1 MGYRVTRITAAL
13 LAALFCAGSSWA
25 QNQPEGKNVYMTYC
39 VSCHGEGGK
48 GDGTAAMSLPAK
60 PADHT
65 NGSIMNQH
73 SDKFLYDIISKGGGA
88 VGKSSFMPAWGGALN
103 DSQIRDVIAYI
114 RSLAVPP
121 YRPGPGK

>member
-1 MGYRVTRITAAL
+1 MSLTVMILATLVT
-13 LAALFCAGSSWA
+13 AGVSWA
-25 QNQPEGKNVYMTYC
+25 QNQAQGKNVYMTYC
-39 VSCHGEGGK
+39 ASCHGERGK

-65 NGSIMNQH
+65 NGAVMNQLN
-73 SDKFLYDIISKGGGA
+73 DKFLYDIIARGGGA
-88 VGKSSFMPAWGGALN
+88 VGKSGFMPSWGGALN

-121 YRPGPGK
+121 YQPGPGR